1 VRWGFFICIFT
12 ISFVAAG
19 QAHAVSQRVRNACRD
34 DYHRFCSAYAVGT
47 PELRQCMTR
56 VGSGLSRGCINAL
69 LETGEI
75 NGHEADLQATR
86 H

>member
-1 VRWGFFICIFT
+1 LICILA
-12 ISFVAAG
+12 IACVAAG
-19 QAHAVSQRVRNACRD
+19 QAHAISQRVKTACRD

-56 VGSGLSRGCINAL
+56 VGSSLSRGCINAL